1 MERQKRG
8 EKQNAMHL
16 EEDTDGLPRENKGKL
31 PFPSLKLHEAVVATR
46 PATPSRQGTS

>member
-1 MERQKRG
+1 MEQNR

-16 EEDTDGLPRENKGKL
+16 EEDTDSLPRENNGNL
-31 PFPSLKLHEAVVATR
+31 PFPSLKLHEAVAATR